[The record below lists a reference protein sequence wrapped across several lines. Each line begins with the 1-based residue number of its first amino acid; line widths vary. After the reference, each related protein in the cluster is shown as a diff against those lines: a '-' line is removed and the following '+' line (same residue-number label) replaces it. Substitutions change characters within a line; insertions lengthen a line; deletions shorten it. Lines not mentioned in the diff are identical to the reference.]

1 MRWGVAWAAGAV
13 LRGAPGRLE
22 GGLVSR
28 AGAGKDLRIKAACH
42 SALEGGLE
50 EGLWVEQGDDITIDV
65 AYLSALKGRIVE
77 GLLVAQEA
85 STHLRMD
92 VAYPVLPQRTVR
104 GGPVGGAAAAAAP
117 CAPPGPAGANMRH
130 GPANHT
136 GVTELPCA
144 PPGGSIP
151 GKAFFLNPGNKIS
164 PKRHKATHSKA
175 SAHGPSCSSA
185 TLKVRDK
192 KYLLCN
198 ACPSQTHPAAAKPLQ
213 PHAFIRSALSVHCHP
228 YTSQDSSL

>member
-104 GGPVGGAAAAAAP
+104 GGPVGGAGTFPQWRFLCWPPELVWVSMPCMYMGSSHIGTFAAGFWLDSAEP
-117 CAPPGPAGANMRH
+117 C
-130 GPANHT
+130 
-136 GVTELPCA
+136 
-144 PPGGSIP
+144 
-151 GKAFFLNPGNKIS
+151 
-164 PKRHKATHSKA
+164 
-175 SAHGPSCSSA
+175 CS
-185 TLKVRDK
+185 
-192 KYLLCN
+192 
-198 ACPSQTHPAAAKPLQ
+198 CPSSFNLTVMDIHHCPLTSVS
-213 PHAFIRSALSVHCHP
+213 HCCSLSALSL
-228 YTSQDSSL
+228 SLTA